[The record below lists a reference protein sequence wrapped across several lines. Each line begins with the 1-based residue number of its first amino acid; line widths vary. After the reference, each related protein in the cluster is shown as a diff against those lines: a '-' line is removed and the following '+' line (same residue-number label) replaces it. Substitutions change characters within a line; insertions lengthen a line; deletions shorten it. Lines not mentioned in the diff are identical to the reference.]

1 MEVKFADSFWDSLDR
16 MISRE
21 RWYWKTWDWIRY
33 DFPKGVYNIFYFWR
47 VVWNFRPWDHHGQL
61 SLWEKSMPRLRD
73 SIKNGNEIR
82 ISADKKVAQMDK
94 LIEIICRL
102 NEDYYI
108 KYAEEQLGHGVD
120 ISYGVFG
127 NKNGDEEPQEIKD
140 KNRAIFNLSHE
151 LEERDWEDF
160 FRILKG
166 QDHEEFKKMRET
178 LSEEEKRD
186 HDTYHKWFDGTGI
199 RGWWD

>member
-47 VVWNFRPWDHHGQL
+47 VVWNFRPWGYHGQL

-82 ISADKKVAQMDK
+82 QSADKKVAQMDK
-94 LIEIICRL
+94 LIEIISRL

-120 ISYGVFG
+120 TSYGIFG
-127 NKNGDEEPQEIKD
+127 NKPADEEPQEIKD

-151 LEERDWEDF
+151 LEEKDWEDF

-166 QDHEEFKKMRET
+166 QDTKEFRKIYET
-178 LSEEEKRD
+178 LSDEEKHNHD
-186 HDTYHKWFDGTGI
+186 HYTNWFDGTGI
-199 RGWWD
+199 LGWWD

>member
-1 MEVKFADSFWDSLDR
+1 
-16 MISRE
+16 
-21 RWYWKTWDWIRY
+21 
-33 DFPKGVYNIFYFWR
+33 
-47 VVWNFRPWDHHGQL
+47 
-61 SLWEKSMPRLRD
+61 MPRLRD
-73 SIKNGNEIR
+73 SIKSGNEIR

-108 KYAEEQLGHGVD
+108 KYAEEQLGHRVD
-120 ISYGVFG
+120 ISYGIFG

-140 KNRAIFNLSHE
+140 KNRAIYNLSHE

-186 HDTYHKWFDGTGI
+186 HDTYYKWFDGTGI